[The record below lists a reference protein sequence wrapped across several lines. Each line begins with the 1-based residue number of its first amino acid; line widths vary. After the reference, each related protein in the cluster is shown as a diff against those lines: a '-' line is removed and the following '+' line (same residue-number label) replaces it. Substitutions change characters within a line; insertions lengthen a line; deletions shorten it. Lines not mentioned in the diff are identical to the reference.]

1 MTVKDIQDYYKKY
14 FTSQNYVIALFGD
27 IDPTLFKGFKET
39 LNKVPNKKALV
50 YSNESLYLKQPIIYY
65 KKKTNVSNL
74 NIVIKLPFDLFDPK
88 ILYYCGIK

>member
-39 LNKVPNKKALV
+39 
-50 YSNESLYLKQPIIYY
+50 
-65 KKKTNVSNL
+65 
-74 NIVIKLPFDLFDPK
+74 
-88 ILYYCGIK
+88 